1 MVEIFS
7 WEGLVVMRLQSS
19 AQSSVTLFFAVQM
32 CKGLFFLCDHTHLMG
47 WSHLFGFYFPFHLLA
62 LVRSSS
68 RRGGEGVK
76 GESSF

>member
-32 CKGLFFLCDHTHLMG
+32 CKGLFF
-47 WSHLFGFYFPFHLLA
+47 F
-62 LVRSSS
+62 VRSSTFDALVS
-68 RRGGEGVK
+68 LVW
-76 GESSF
+76 F